1 MGITEY
7 AFITYIFI
15 LICVGMWLFGKFIR
29 PVNKKNSVKNNA
41 DYEKEQKL
49 FNLYQNIEDMLAGFE
64 EFAEESREEINKNKT
79 EIAGMIEQV
88 KNIFEANKISGEKN
102 ETPPK
107 PEVLDT
113 LKTVSKAKA
122 LYKSVADVAAPPNDI
137 KDIGSD
143 RENVKET
150 FAQVQ
155 EKEMR
160 SLDANGLT
168 SLERVQ
174 LKIPDKVAELC
185 AEGLNSNDIAQRL
198 GISIR
203 EVALAMKIRNVQ

>member
-15 LICVGMWLFGKFIR
+15 LLCVGMWLFGKFIR

>member
-15 LICVGMWLFGKFIR
+15 LLCVGMWLFGKFIR

-88 KNIFEANKISGEKN
+88 KSIFEANKTSGEKN

-137 KDIGSD
+137 KGAGAD

-150 FAQVQ
+150 FAQIQ